1 MGIVQTVSTERW
13 NFCQTAVKRQTNKA
27 GVLQLLESLI
37 GWWLLVPT
45 TIVTS
50 TIIIGFFSSNIQF
63 NWATV
68 EPQYTIT
75 EVIHE
80 NLKFCNGLTRLSP
93 IIKSEV
99 PRGLLHL
106 YCRVHIEPLK
116 QARKSVNLM
125 KLFLICMSSWMAIFS
140 LLAFSLCAC
149 CSPARSSG

>member
-99 PRGLLHL
+99 PAKGAIASLLPGSH
-106 YCRVHIEPLK
+106 RTIK
-116 QARKSVNLM
+116 AGSQISKSHETVLD
-125 KLFLICMSSWMAIFS
+125 LFVILDGDFSS
-140 LLAFSLCAC
+140 LAFSLCAC
-149 CSPARSSG
+149 